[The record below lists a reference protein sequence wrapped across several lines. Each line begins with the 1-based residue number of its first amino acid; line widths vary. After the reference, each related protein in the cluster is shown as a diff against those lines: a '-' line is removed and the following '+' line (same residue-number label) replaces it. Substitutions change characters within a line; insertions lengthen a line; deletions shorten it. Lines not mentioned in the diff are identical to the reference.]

1 MRCPNSSSVASC
13 RATLTPPQRV
23 KSGTII
29 NGREILD
36 MSDPNWISAAN
47 PHHSES
53 VLSKIRTDSGVEA
66 SSRSSHFCRTLKQT
80 VKTLPNATANDI
92 WLGAVCDAAT
102 CPQCSPTASHRLTA
116 TLVGPRAL
124 MFTAVRAGRPH
135 PRGFRFARH
144 PDSGSGTE
152 KQTSEA
158 AMVERRDRAPTR
170 PPAGRNQFGALISV
184 IISGT
189 YRFGSAGALS
199 LINWPKRVR

>member
-1 MRCPNSSSVASC
+1 
-13 RATLTPPQRV
+13 V
-23 KSGTII
+23 KSGAII

-47 PHHSES
+47 LHHSES

-124 MFTAVRAGRPH
+124 MFTAGELGDHILADFDLQDILTVVPELRNRPLRPQWLSVAIGRLLVRLQV
-135 PRGFRFARH
+135 
-144 PDSGSGTE
+144 GTGL
-152 KQTSEA
+152 TNS
-158 AMVERRDRAPTR
+158 APKYT
-170 PPAGRNQFGALISV
+170 V
-184 IISGT
+184 ILSGT
-189 YRFGSAGALS
+189 YRFGSAGL
-199 LINWPKRVR
+199 